1 MNPDQIANIAYL
13 ALLGA
18 VIAGYFLLQNRHNLG
33 KLAQQAAV
41 WALIFVGAIA
51 AAGLW
56 SDIRD
61 DVAPR
66 QSVIGDARIE
76 VPRSGDGHYYLR
88 ADINGAPVDFVV
100 DTGAT
105 DLVLSR
111 RDAARAGIDPDDL
124 AYLGTAVTANGMV
137 RTAAVRLDSVRIGAI
152 EDQGVRAVVTD
163 GDFDGSLMGMGYL
176 GLYERMI
183 FENNRLVLT
192 R

>member
-1 MNPDQIANIAYL
+1 MNPDQIANLAYL

-124 AYLGTAVTANGMV
+124 VYLGTAVTANGMV

-152 EDQGVRAVVTD
+152 EDQGIRAVVTD

>member
-1 MNPDQIANIAYL
+1 MNPDQIANLAYL